1 MFAAIRIFGLSLL
14 ALGCVR
20 AEEERR
26 FAYERPLMGTRFA
39 ITCYGTDETAAKAA
53 ADEAFGVGEQINAVA
68 SDYLPESELMQLSK
82 KTGEA
87 VKVSPLLAEL
97 LDASFAMAEASDGVF
112 DPTIGPLTKLWRET
126 RRSSKLPPEEVL
138 AAAKA
143 RCGWKDAVWDK
154 EAKTFLFKK
163 PGMQLDLGGIAK
175 GFAAD
180 KMFEAMAKR
189 GFTRTIIAAGGDLRL
204 GDPPPGKTAWRVGLQ
219 TFDTEEPEEVV
230 ELANCAVS
238 TSGDLHQFV
247 EIAGKRYSH
256 IIDPKTGLGMTEHV
270 AVSVISPKGMLSDG
284 LDTTACLLGAEK
296 AEAFAMKHGAT
307 RAIVR
312 K

>member
-1 MFAAIRIFGLSLL
+1 MFALIRVFGFLVL
-14 ALGCVR
+14 ALGCLR
-20 AEEERR
+20 AAEQR
-26 FAYERPLMGTRFA
+26 FVFERPLMGTRFA
-39 ITCYGTDETAAKAA
+39 ITAYGEDEAATKAA
-53 ADEAFGVGEQINAVA
+53 ADEAFAVGEKINAIA
-68 SDYLPESELMQLSK
+68 SDYIPDSELMQLSRK
-82 KTGEA
+82 SGEA
-87 VKVSPLLAEL
+87 VKASPLLAEL
-97 LDASFAMAEASDGVF
+97 LDASFMMAEISDGVF
-112 DPTIGPLTKLWRET
+112 DPTIGPLTRLWRET
-126 RRSSKLPPEEVL
+126 RRTGELPPEEVL

-143 RCGWKDAVWDK
+143 RCGWKDVVWDK
-154 EAKTFLFKK
+154 EAGTILFKK

-180 KMFEAMAKR
+180 KMFEVMEKR
-189 GFTRTIIAAGGDLRL
+189 GFPRTIIAAGGDLRL
-204 GDPPPGKTAWRVGLQ
+204 GDPPPDRPAWRVGLQ
-219 TFDTEEPEEVV
+219 TFNTEEPEEVV
-230 ELANCAVS
+230 ELKNCAVS

-270 AVSVISPKGMLSDG
+270 AVSVISPKGVLSDG